1 MATIFFFFLPSLPS
15 AARPLHKQMHTHI
28 HMRAHI
34 HSASR
39 AAIAAHTQRAPR
51 HAQPRSQVHAGGC
64 CALMGSPF
72 SFAADMGAR
81 EASKAAAR

>member
-1 MATIFFFFLPSLPS
+1 MATIFFFSFLPFP
-15 AARPLHKQMHTHI
+15 PLRVRCTSRCTHI